1 MTQGCDGK
9 AAVKDDVERPELASV
24 SPEPPQWH
32 QLVQAPTPF
41 PFEPPQR
48 HQLVKKKI
56 FQAPT
61 TREISFKPPQTASIG
76 KIHSVREK
84 FFQAPTT
91 REIREITSR
100 HSCQTLVEKMILGH
114 QGSEN
119 LGTICPGLKS
129 TSFEF

>member
-1 MTQGCDGK
+1 M
-9 AAVKDDVERPELASV
+9 ASARS
-24 SPEPPQWH
+24 SPNT
-32 QLVQAPTPF
+32 LSFRAPTTTSAS
-41 PFEPPQR
+41 E
-48 HQLVKKKI
+48 KKI

-100 HSCQTLVEKMILGH
+100 HSCQTLVGKIILG
-114 QGSEN
+114 QGTEN
-119 LGTICPGLKS
+119 LGTICPCLKS